1 MEPLVRGP
9 VDDDD
14 DDFSRS
20 SPLHASMGPT
30 IRYWEYMNE
39 YDRESD
45 PIPVTRAR
53 GQLKT

>member
-1 MEPLVRGP
+1 
-9 VDDDD
+9 
-14 DDFSRS
+14 
-20 SPLHASMGPT
+20 MGPT